1 MAKATASRIPDYF
14 GEGGRL
20 ATSAA
25 DALVQSAYAHDCRD
39 ADILLPGLHEADIAH
54 AIALAEAG
62 VIPKKVVPVLL
73 RGLLALRAIPVE
85 KFPIRPELGDV
96 YNSKDALLK
105 QRIGDAS
112 GWLHAG
118 RPRREAVN
126 VAFFLAVRARLLAL
140 FDAHARM
147 IQGALA
153 LAARHVDTLMP
164 DFTYLQHAHPTTFG
178 HYLLTFVYP
187 ALRDLERLRQCYARF
202 NTSAAGSGS
211 VNGTRLPIDR
221 KRLAALLGFDRV
233 ATHTRDA
240 MWQTDPP
247 IECMAAVVALLVNLN
262 RLGEELQ
269 IWCTSEF
276 DFTGFSDDM
285 ARASVIMPQK
295 KNPYGL
301 AYLRGLTGQLT
312 GRLAGV
318 AAVGKTY
325 SGNPDSRIFIYGDL
339 PRALERAREGVTLF
353 DATLA
358 SLDLN
363 EETLRRGAAE
373 GFSQATDLADVIML
387 ECGVDYRTAHQIVG
401 RVVRLAM
408 ERGVASV
415 DVDLDLI
422 NEAARTVTGSALRL
436 SRAKLASALDPAR
449 IVASRRGIGGAAR
462 TRVEGMIAECRTA
475 LATERTWL
483 AKARRGVETSDRKRL
498 ALATRMATS

>member
-1 MAKATASRIPDYF
+1 MPKAAASRIPEYF

-20 ATSAA
+20 ARSAA
-25 DALVQSAYAHDCRD
+25 GALVHSAYAHDCRD
-39 ADILLPGLHEADIAH
+39 ADILLPGLHEADLAH

-62 VIPKKVVPVLL
+62 VIPKKVVPVLM
-73 RGLLALRAIPVE
+73 RGLLALRAVPPAE
-85 KFPIRPELGDV
+85 FPIRPELGDV

-112 GWLHAG
+112 GWVHAG

-126 VAFFLAVRARLLAL
+126 IAFFLAVRARLLAL
-140 FDAHARM
+140 FEAHARL
-147 IQGALA
+147 IEGALA
-153 LAARHVDTLMP
+153 LAERHVDTLMP

-187 ALRDLERLRQCYARF
+187 ALRDLDRLRRCWTRF
-202 NTSAAGSGS
+202 DASAAGSGS

-221 KRLAALLGFDRV
+221 KRLAALLGFGRV
-233 ATHTRDA
+233 AVHTRDA
-240 MWQTDPP
+240 MWQPDPP
-247 IECMAAVVALLVNLN
+247 IELMAAVVALLVNLD

-269 IWCTSEF
+269 IWCTDEF

-312 GRLAGV
+312 GRLASV

-339 PRALERAREGVTLF
+339 PRALERAREGAELF

-358 SLDLN
+358 SLDLH

-387 ECGVDYRTAHQIVG
+387 ECGLDYRTAHQIVG

-415 DVDLDLI
+415 DVDRDLI
-422 NEAARTVTGSALRL
+422 DEAARAVIGRGLAL
-436 SRAKLASALDPAR
+436 SPAQLASALDPVR
-449 IVASRRGIGGAAR
+449 IVASRRGIGGASR
-462 TRVEGMIAECRTA
+462 RRVRGMIAGCRRA
-475 LATERTWL
+475 LATERRWL
-483 AKARRGVETSDRKRL
+483 ANTRRSVETSDRRRL
-498 ALATRMATS
+498 ALATRMAKS

>member
-1 MAKATASRIPDYF
+1 
-14 GEGGRL
+14 
-20 ATSAA
+20 
-25 DALVQSAYAHDCRD
+25 
-39 ADILLPGLHEADIAH
+39 
-54 AIALAEAG
+54 
-62 VIPKKVVPVLL
+62 
-73 RGLLALRAIPVE
+73 
-85 KFPIRPELGDV
+85 
-96 YNSKDALLK
+96 
-105 QRIGDAS
+105 
-112 GWLHAG
+112 
-118 RPRREAVN
+118 
-126 VAFFLAVRARLLAL
+126 
-140 FDAHARM
+140 
-147 IQGALA
+147 
-153 LAARHVDTLMP
+153 
-164 DFTYLQHAHPTTFG
+164 
-178 HYLLTFVYP
+178 
-187 ALRDLERLRQCYARF
+187 
-202 NTSAAGSGS
+202 
-211 VNGTRLPIDR
+211 
-221 KRLAALLGFDRV
+221 
-233 ATHTRDA
+233 
-240 MWQTDPP
+240 
-247 IECMAAVVALLVNLN
+247 
-262 RLGEELQ
+262 
-269 IWCTSEF
+269 
-276 DFTGFSDDM
+276 
-285 ARASVIMPQK
+285 MPQK

-325 SGNPDSRIFIYGDL
+325 SGNPDSRIFVYGDL
-339 PRALERAREGVTLF
+339 PRALERAREGVALF

-363 EETLRRGAAE
+363 QETLRRGAAE